1 MELHKNVITSVDETR
16 PQPPAGE
23 GRESPRSVV
32 DRITDDTSESSEEEH
47 SLSARLVAAE
57 QHINMLQCML
67 AQRDYIIMQQSAVM
81 WHQQQHVAALQ
92 HQAAHVHFG
101 ANQMHAQLMRERQ
114 YYAWVMHASNRNADP
129 IGDTEAPASP
139 IVEETEPA
147 KPDSEESQRATLE
160 EVPELERE
168 TPHHA
173 SAEATP
179 SSSTAAEAVT
189 AAVEPEVK
197 DEQPTPLAQAHEQ
210 ESTHGGH
217 STPEKKL
224 SWVELADSGPI
235 EYVDFE
241 GFRFFWGRPVP
252 EPVPVTDTTRK
263 SSSTVAEAVT
273 AAVEPEVEDEQTTP
287 LAQALEQEASTS
299 RPTKKKKPAPRQY
312 GGKGSKAGKRP
323 GRRRGK

>member
-1 MELHKNVITSVDETR
+1 MESHKKVITSVDETR

-32 DRITDDTSESSEEEH
+32 DRITDDMSESSEEEH

-67 AQRDYIIMQQSAVM
+67 AQRDNIIMQQSAVM

-210 ESTHGGH
+210 E
-217 STPEKKL
+217 
-224 SWVELADSGPI
+224 
-235 EYVDFE
+235 
-241 GFRFFWGRPVP
+241 
-252 EPVPVTDTTRK
+252 
-263 SSSTVAEAVT
+263 
-273 AAVEPEVEDEQTTP
+273 
-287 LAQALEQEASTS
+287 ASTS

>member
-67 AQRDYIIMQQSAVM
+67 AQRDNIIMQQSAVM

-101 ANQMHAQLMRERQ
+101 ANQMHAQLMREREW
-114 YYAWVMHASNRNADP
+114 YAWLTHATTRNAYP

-139 IVEETEPA
+139 IVEEIEPA
-147 KPDSEESQRATLE
+147 KAEAESKESQRATLE
-160 EVPELERE
+160 VVPV
-168 TPHHA
+168 PQDA

-179 SSSTAAEAVT
+179 SSSTV
-189 AAVEPEVK
+189 
-197 DEQPTPLAQAHEQ
+197 
-210 ESTHGGH
+210 G
-217 STPEKKL
+217 
-224 SWVELADSGPI
+224 
-235 EYVDFE
+235 
-241 GFRFFWGRPVP
+241 
-252 EPVPVTDTTRK
+252 
-263 SSSTVAEAVT
+263 EAVT

>member
-1 MELHKNVITSVDETR
+1 MKKKCAADNIGKENLVPTNVPGGAGGAQAVVATKETKAASTDDVASLTQLLETKGLSPCDFKIQTAPKAAADAVDYDKNAGMGDEPIANTSGLGSRLLSVA
-16 PQPPAGE
+16 PSQIV

-67 AQRDYIIMQQSAVM
+67 AQRDNIIRDQRAVM

-101 ANQMHAQLMRERQ
+101 ANQMHAQLMREREW
-114 YYAWVMHASNRNADP
+114 YAWLTHATTRNAYP

-147 KPDSEESQRATLE
+147 KAEAESKESQRATLE
-160 EVPELERE
+160 VVPV
-168 TPHHA
+168 PQDA

-179 SSSTAAEAVT
+179 SSSTV
-189 AAVEPEVK
+189 
-197 DEQPTPLAQAHEQ
+197 
-210 ESTHGGH
+210 G
-217 STPEKKL
+217 
-224 SWVELADSGPI
+224 
-235 EYVDFE
+235 
-241 GFRFFWGRPVP
+241 
-252 EPVPVTDTTRK
+252 
-263 SSSTVAEAVT
+263 EAVT

-312 GGKGSKAGKRP
+312 GGKVSKAGKRP